1 VGVRKGKSR
10 PAVEGQR
17 RWWVVDE
24 ERKETFSKKSFPRID
39 RGLGMILL
47 LGRIGE
53 LLADFS

>member
-1 VGVRKGKSR
+1 M
-10 PAVEGQR
+10 
-17 RWWVVDE
+17 VDE